1 MTELASGGYLTPATV
16 VGYLERRGV
25 LPPRSGATACA
36 LRGGVSNEVLR
47 VDGPGVSVVVKQA
60 LARLRVADEWT
71 ANRERT
77 LTEAAAL
84 RLTAEL
90 TPGHVPQVVDIDPDD
105 ITITIAAA
113 PTGWTDW
120 KAALLSPESTPSDV
134 EVVAVAGTLASIVG
148 RWQLST
154 GGCRLVGTRFDDPRP
169 FEQLRVCPYHR
180 TVVQRCPDLAK
191 PVEHVIDTMGVRR
204 DCLVHGDF
212 SPKNVLVGDGAVW
225 VIDFEA
231 AHLGDPRF
239 DLAFMLC
246 HWAMKSVHQPWRAR
260 VYRSAARKF
269 LTNYRA
275 TVADGQSG
283 GWADVVDRDL
293 SMHVGAL
300 LAARVAGKS
309 PANYLTASE
318 RETVMRIG
326 RHLLTDPP
334 DEPLDAW
341 KDTINEFAD

>member
-1 MTELASGGYLTPATV
+1 MTELASGGYLTSATV

-25 LPPRSGATACA
+25 LPPHSGATACA
-36 LRGGVSNEVLR
+36 LRGGVSNDVFR
-47 VDGPGVSVVVKQA
+47 VDGSGASVVVKQA

-84 RLTAEL
+84 RLTAGL
-90 TPGHVPQVVDIDPDD
+90 TPGHVPHVVDVDPDA
-105 ITITIAAA
+105 ITVTIAAA

-134 EVVAVAGTLASIVG
+134 GIVAVAGTLGRTVG
-148 RWQLST
+148 RWHLAT
-154 GGCRLVGTRFDDPRP
+154 GGGRLVGSRFDDPRP

-180 TVVQRCPDLAK
+180 TVIQRCPDLAE
-191 PVEHVIDTMGVRR
+191 PVEHVIDTMAVRR

-225 VIDFEA
+225 VIDFEV

-239 DLAFMLC
+239 DIAFMLC
-246 HWAMKSVHQPWRAR
+246 HWAMKSVHQPWRAH
-260 VYRSAARKF
+260 VYRSAAREF
-269 LTNYRA
+269 LMDYRA
-275 TVADGQSG
+275 TVAASRSG
-283 GWADVVDRDL
+283 DWADVADRDL

-300 LAARVAGKS
+300 LAARVVGKS

-318 RETVMRIG
+318 RDTVMRIG
-326 RHLLTDPP
+326 RRLLTDPP